1 MFKMKRQWKRI
12 ISTIMAA
19 LMVVTVIPSS
29 FGSSSAAEIAT
40 PGDAD
45 QTGYVKI
52 EAKLPESDK
61 KGEDVTGIVYEV
73 YKDASCKDEV
83 GTFVLSCDGNE
94 RCVHCYIPH
103 KYKTDIMDSTLF
115 YRIIE
120 EGRKMNIIHVTLS
133 GGEPLLHKDFISFL
147 KKCRELDLSVNVL
160 SNLTLLTDQM
170 IDEMKKNPLLSV
182 QTSIYAMKPDIHDNI
197 TKVEGSLEKT
207 LCGVKKLLNANIPIQ
222 ISCPV
227 MKQNKNDFVSVIRW
241 GYSNNISVA
250 VEPVI
255 FASYDHSRDN
265 LSNRLELVEIEDV
278 IDRELNEGYAN
289 TIMNAAKEKEAFEN

>member
-83 GTFVLSCDGNE
+83 GAFVLSCDGKAYNSFI
-94 RCVHCYIPH
+94 VP
-103 KYKTDIMDSTLF
+103 
-115 YRIIE
+115 YR
-120 EGRKMNIIHVTLS
+120 
-133 GGEPLLHKDFISFL
+133 
-147 KKCRELDLSVNVL
+147 
-160 SNLTLLTDQM
+160 
-170 IDEMKKNPLLSV
+170 
-182 QTSIYAMKPDIHDNI
+182 
-197 TKVEGSLEKT
+197 
-207 LCGVKKLLNANIPIQ
+207 
-222 ISCPV
+222 
-227 MKQNKNDFVSVIRW
+227 
-241 GYSNNISVA
+241 
-250 VEPVI
+250 
-255 FASYDHSRDN
+255 
-265 LSNRLELVEIEDV
+265 
-278 IDRELNEGYAN
+278 
-289 TIMNAAKEKEAFEN
+289 

>member
-83 GTFVLSCDGNE
+83 GAFVLSCDGKVTILLLYDIGE
-94 RCVHCYIPH
+94 RWTIFVVKGVIIRNKGLDYFLIQTHN
-103 KYKTDIMDSTLF
+103 LF
-115 YRIIE
+115 
-120 EGRKMNIIHVTLS
+120 
-133 GGEPLLHKDFISFL
+133 
-147 KKCRELDLSVNVL
+147 
-160 SNLTLLTDQM
+160 
-170 IDEMKKNPLLSV
+170 
-182 QTSIYAMKPDIHDNI
+182 
-197 TKVEGSLEKT
+197 
-207 LCGVKKLLNANIPIQ
+207 
-222 ISCPV
+222 
-227 MKQNKNDFVSVIRW
+227 KQ
-241 GYSNNISVA
+241 
-250 VEPVI
+250 
-255 FASYDHSRDN
+255 
-265 LSNRLELVEIEDV
+265 
-278 IDRELNEGYAN
+278 
-289 TIMNAAKEKEAFEN
+289 